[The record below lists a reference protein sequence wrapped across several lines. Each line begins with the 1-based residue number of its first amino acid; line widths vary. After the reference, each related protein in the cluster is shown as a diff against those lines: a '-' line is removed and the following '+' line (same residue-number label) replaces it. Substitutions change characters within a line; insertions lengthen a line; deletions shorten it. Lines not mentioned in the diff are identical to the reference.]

1 MNLTKKIFTNRLIL
15 RKVSISVASLA
26 YKNWMGDEEVTK
38 FLRWKAHKNIF
49 ESEKIIETGLNL
61 IKMMIFFNGLLN

>member
-15 RKVSISVASLA
+15 RQDSISDASLA
-26 YKNWMGDEEVTK
+26 YKNWMSDEEVTK

-49 ESEKIIETGLNL
+49 
-61 IKMMIFFNGLLN
+61 